1 MGHKFITGML
11 CTGALAGSFLLVCTF
26 AYAEESTEMQ
36 MSPAQHLS
44 SATLVPDNGNW
55 SASQSLYY
63 KRNWGVEVI
72 GVHHVASGYMLNFRY
87 RIVDPVKAKSLN
99 DMKSKAYVIDEA
111 SGTRLAV
118 PAMENVGELRSGAAP
133 EADRT
138 YFMIF
143 GNPGRLVKPGGRVSV
158 VIGNFRVDGLVVN

>member
-1 MGHKFITGML
+1 ML
-11 CTGALAGSFLLVCTF
+11 NLSNHCKQVLGLVLASGLCLCNSYAMTAEAVPAENSAGALKSPPSTALVR
-26 AYAEESTEMQ
+26 
-36 MSPAQHLS
+36 PL
-44 SATLVPDNGNW
+44 
-55 SASQSLYY
+55 SASQNLYF

-72 GVHHVASGYMLNFRY
+72 GVHPVSSGYMLNFRY
-87 RIVDPVKAKSLN
+87 RVLDPVKAKSLN

-118 PAMENVGELRSGAAP
+118 PAMEKVGELRSGAAP

-143 GNPGRLVKPGGRVSV
+143 GNPGKLVKAGAKISV
-158 VIGNFRVDGLVVN
+158 VVGNFRAEGLVVN